1 MEKNVFLKPINQII
15 VMGNKVIKFYATW
28 CGPCKIYG
36 KTWDKV
42 KAENTTDTEFID
54 VDIDKD
60 TTGLAAEYKIDSVPT
75 TVYIGND
82 GETTTKVGRLSKED
96 LITLINQ

>member
-1 MEKNVFLKPINQII
+1 MAAKKI
-15 VMGNKVIKFYATW
+15 IKFYATW

-42 KAENTTDTEFID
+42 IPDYQDQITVEN

-60 TTGLAAEYKIDSVPT
+60 TTGVAAQYKVASVPT
-75 TVYIGND
+75 TVLVRED
-82 GETTTKVGRLSKED
+82 GSTIKKTGRLSKDELTE
-96 LITLINQ
+96 LILS

>member
-1 MEKNVFLKPINQII
+1 
-15 VMGNKVIKFYATW
+15 MGAKKIIKFYASW

-42 KAENTTDTEFID
+42 IPSYEDQITVEN

-60 TTGLAAEYKIDSVPT
+60 TTGLAAYYRIESVPT
-75 TVYIGND
+75 TVLIRED
-82 GETTTKVGRLSKED
+82 GSVIKKTGRLSKDELTE
-96 LITLINQ
+96 LILS